1 MKKKNNTIKKNLN
14 ELNIG
19 TIFFIVE
26 DYCVGEIV
34 VINGVKKIKEEL
46 SKQIFDIPNEP
57 VEIILKDY

>member
-34 VINGVKKIKEEL
+34 VINGVKKIKE
-46 SKQIFDIPNEP
+46 Q
-57 VEIILKDY
+57 